1 MRNIKKIF
9 SILIFF
15 LLIISCKQAS
25 QDNSL
30 AGSVLDT
37 DFARQV
43 DNVLSQFFSK
53 NRPGASV
60 IVKKKGEVLF
70 RRGYGLADLEHT
82 IPIEPDMVF
91 RIASLTKQFTAVLIM
106 QLVEQGK
113 ISLDD
118 EIIKF
123 FPPYLTQ
130 GNKVTVTHLLTHTS
144 GIKNFHELDDFQEH
158 LHKDFTLLEM
168 IDRFKNEP
176 LDFTPGERYRYS
188 SSGYLV
194 LGAIL
199 EKVTGKTYE
208 ENLKEKIFIP
218 LGMKNSYIGR
228 NDTIIPRRVRGYTL
242 EDGRIYNIMQ
252 GNLTQTLSSGS
263 LAMSVDDMAIWDDA
277 LYTDTLLSDQSKERM
292 WTPFVLNDGRSGNY
306 GFGWELTEFLEH
318 KLISHTGSI
327 DGFTSAAIR
336 VPDEHIFIA
345 VFFNFWPPDPSPAFL
360 AKRILSIALGV
371 PEKQPLDMSV
381 EHYQKY
387 VGTYKTENKRITFV
401 VEIEDRSLFLTINRS
416 RFEILPESETR
427 FFFKAAFHLVDF
439 EMDENGDISKLV
451 FKPEG
456 GLIFQAEKEQ

>member
-1 MRNIKKIF
+1 MHNMKKVF
-9 SILIFF
+9 SILILF
-15 LLIISCKQAS
+15 LLVISCKPGS
-25 QDNSL
+25 QDNSRSGDTFDSDL
-30 AGSVLDT
+30 AQ
-37 DFARQV
+37 QV
-43 DNVLSQFFSK
+43 DNVLSQFFSE

-60 IVKKKGEVLF
+60 TVKKKGKILF
-70 RRGYGLADLEHT
+70 RKGYGLADLEHN

-91 RIASLTKQFTAVLIM
+91 RIASLTKQFTAVMIM

-118 EIIKF
+118 EIVKF
-123 FPPYLTQ
+123 FPDYPTQ
-130 GNKVTVTHLLTHTS
+130 GHKVTVTHLLTHTS
-144 GIKNFHELDDFQEH
+144 GVKNFHELDDFQEN

-168 IDRFKNEP
+168 LDRLRNEP
-176 LDFTPGERYRYS
+176 FDFTPGERYRYS
-188 SSGYLV
+188 SSGYLI
-194 LGAIL
+194 LGAII

-292 WTPFVLNDGRSGNY
+292 WIPFVLNDGRSGNY
-306 GFGWELTEFLEH
+306 GFGWEITEFLEH

-336 VPDEHIFIA
+336 VPDERIFIA
-345 VFFNFWPPDPSPAFL
+345 VFCNFWPPDPSPAFL

-371 PEKQPLDMSV
+371 PEKQPLDMSI
-381 EHYQKY
+381 EQYQKY
-387 VGTYKTENKRITFV
+387 VGTYKTANKRIIFV
-401 VEIEDRSLFLTINRS
+401 VEIEDGSLFLTVNRS

-427 FFFKAAFHLVDF
+427 FFFKTAFHLVDF
-439 EMDENGDISKLV
+439 EKDENGYVSKIV
-451 FKPEG
+451 FRPEG
-456 GLIFQAEKEQ
+456 GLIFQAERE